1 MTTADSP
8 FAADSSAPAE
18 ALPAGPWAQRWERIE
33 AWLDR
38 LGDRMNPILVKE
50 ARQAMK
56 SRQFVITFSMLL
68 IFGWLYT
75 LAFIGFSMP
84 GLYYAPLGPAMLLG
98 YYLILTIPLLIV
110 VPYAAFRSLAS
121 EREDGTF
128 ELLSITTLSARQIV
142 TGKLGSAVLQM
153 LVYYSALAPCIAFT
167 YLLRGIDVVTIALFL
182 AYTFLASFML
192 CVLGLTLATVTRARH
207 WQVVLSVVYVGA
219 LLGFALIWDMA
230 MLGMLARGEPMPYD
244 DPDFWVANVALLCF
258 YASFV
263 ALFLLIAAGQL
274 TFASENRST
283 KIRIVLLVQ
292 QALLVGWYSFPLLES
307 WHRNSIFR
315 EESLMFGY
323 AMVGAVWALAG
334 AFLTGEG
341 AKLSPRA
348 MRQLPQSL
356 LGRMAFTWFNPGSGT
371 GYVFTM
377 LNLGA
382 VGLVLIGFTVASD
395 LWYGGGL
402 KPAPWAMTIW
412 GYVAFYLGLTR
423 LAVQWIRRYTTVSL
437 LAVFLCH
444 FSVVC
449 LAVAVPLILQAFISW
464 GDMSTFDYSVL
475 QMPNWSWTLY
485 ELSDNSPGPGA
496 PVGLAVFAAGVL
508 MFLVN
513 LAVASREVE
522 NVRQAT
528 PKRVIE
534 DEREL
539 HPQPEERKVALSP
552 WDK

>member
-8 FAADSSAPAE
+8 FAADNALPAE
-18 ALPAGPWAQRWERIE
+18 AVPASPWVQRWDRIE
-33 AWLDR
+33 AWLDG

-56 SRQFVITFSMLL
+56 SRQFVVTFSLLL

-75 LAFIGFSMP
+75 LAFIGFTMP

-128 ELLSITTLSARQIV
+128 ELLSITALSARQIV

-167 YLLRGIDVVTIALFL
+167 YLLRGIDVVTIGIFL
-182 AYTFLASFML
+182 SYTFLASFML
-192 CVLGLTLATVTRARH
+192 CVLGLTLATVTRSRH
-207 WQVVLSVVYVGA
+207 WQVVLSVVYVMA
-219 LLGFALIWDMA
+219 LLGFAIIWDM
-230 MLGMLARGEPMPYD
+230 GMLSILASGEPMPYD
-244 DPDFWVANVALLCF
+244 EPEYWIVNVAMLSF
-258 YASFV
+258 YVSFV

-283 KIRIVLLVQ
+283 KIRIVLVVQ
-292 QALLVGWYSFPLLES
+292 QGLLVGWMTYVWLQNWMRSASLD
-307 WHRNSIFR
+307 
-315 EESLMFGY
+315 EEVLMFEF
-323 AMVGAVWALAG
+323 AVAGIFWTLAG

-341 AKLSPRA
+341 AQLSPRA

-371 GYVFTM
+371 GYVFTVM
-377 LNLGA
+377 NLAA
-382 VGLVLIGFTVASD
+382 VGILLIGCTIVGEVWGGSD
-395 LWYGGGL
+395 L
-402 KPAPWAMTIW
+402 APLPWIIAIW

-423 LAVQWIRRYTTVSL
+423 LAVLWIRQYTGVSL

-444 FSVVC
+444 FCVAS
-449 LAVAVPLILQAFISW
+449 LAIALPLILQAFISW
-464 GDMSTFDYSVL
+464 GDMNTFEYSVL
-475 QMPNWSWTLY
+475 QMPNWVWTLY
-485 ELSDNSPGPGA
+485 EIGDRNS
-496 PVGLAVFAAGVL
+496 GLAVVVGVAVFAGGAF
-508 MFLVN
+508 MFLAN
-513 LAVASREVE
+513 LVVASREVE
-522 NVRQAT
+522 NVRQAA
-528 PKRVIE
+528 PQRVLE

-539 HPQPEERKVALSP
+539 HPPLEEKKVALSP